1 MPKKPAR
8 VLGPYVNGDKFR
20 LVVFEGGGRKS
31 VVVASAEQGLR
42 VRGEILGLL
51 RERAPAPPLTV
62 GEILQEYLH
71 DKRRQGAAEATIATL
86 RYKLRQFLPEDAA
99 LATLTPDWA
108 EQRYKEETRRHGRF
122 GRPIAA
128 ATHRGLLR
136 STKEFFR
143 WTVERRYLAQ
153 SPFAAVRPS
162 GRPKAGKPQ
171 LRIDE
176 ARRLCAVLL
185 QQAPSDP
192 GAIAVLLALLLG
204 LRSSEVLQRT
214 VRDVDDAGRVLWIAA
229 GKTRNARRRLQVPEL
244 LQPLLGRLAAAG
256 PPERRLFCSPDGR
269 APGADFL
276 WQRVRR
282 YCDRAEVPRVC
293 PHSLRG
299 LHSTLALEAGA
310 TAGAVAAALGHG
322 SFAVTARHY
331 VDPDTLRNTTV
342 RRVTATLAIAAPS
355 VETPVAAAPSRQ
367 ALIAALRRLSP
378 AARAAVVRAAS
389 ARR

>member
-31 VVVASAEQGLR
+31 VVVASAEEGR
-42 VRGEILGLL
+42 RMRGEILDLL
-51 RERAPAPPLTV
+51 RERAPAPQRTV
-62 GEILQEYLH
+62 GEALREYLH
-71 DKRRQGAAEATIATL
+71 DKRRRGAVDATIATL
-86 RYKLRQFLPEDAA
+86 GYKLRQFLPEAED

-108 EQRYKEETRRHGRF
+108 EQRYEEETRRQGRF

-143 WTVERRYLAQ
+143 WTVERRYLPR
-153 SPFAAVRPS
+153 SPFAAVRPC
-162 GRPKAGKPQ
+162 GRPKVGKPQ

-185 QQAPSDP
+185 QQAPSDS

-204 LRSSEVLQRT
+204 LRTSEVLQRT
-214 VRDVDDAGRVLWIAA
+214 VRDVDDAGRVLWIPA

-244 LQPLLGRLAAAG
+244 LQPLLRRLAAAG
-256 PPERRLFCSPDGR
+256 PPECRLFCGPDGS

-282 YCDRAEVPRVC
+282 YCDLAAVPRVC

-299 LHSTLALEAGA
+299 LHSTLAVEAGA

-331 VDPDTLRNTTV
+331 VDPDILRNTTV
-342 RRVTATLAIAAPS
+342 RRVAAELAAAAPIG
-355 VETPVAAAPSRQ
+355 ETPAAAAPSRQ

-378 AARAAVVRAAS
+378 AARDAVVRAAS